1 MNLLIRKSFKYRI
14 YPTRAQVSNLEN
26 QFSMCRHLYNWNLKE
41 RIEAYEKDGT
51 IISYNQQQNQ
61 LPQLK
66 IERPWYKG
74 VYSQVLQDVLRRLDN
89 GYQAFF
95 RRVENG
101 ETPGFPNFKKHGEWN
116 SITYPQYHA
125 FPESR
130 IKVPKVGIVKTVHHR
145 QIPKEAEIKTLTIIR
160 EGCKWF
166 ACFSVEL
173 PLDIEPEQDLQ
184 NAIGIDFGLNDFLYA
199 SDGSHVSTPKFL
211 RKSLDKLARLQRRFA
226 RAKKRS
232 ARWYKLLKAIRK
244 CHYKIRC
251 QRHDFLHKT
260 ANALLKLGN
269 VICHEDLNIR
279 GMSRR
284 PKPVQDKDGKYL
296 PNRASVKAGL
306 NKSINDAG
314 WYQFLLYLK
323 YKAVEQ
329 GKQIIGVP
337 PQYTSQKCSACGQ
350 IVKKSLSVRTHR
362 CSCGFVANRDHNAA
376 INILCVGL
384 DTLATSVA

>member
-1 MNLLIRKSFKYRI
+1 MELLIKKSFKYRI
-14 YPTRAQVSNLEN
+14 YPTKAQVSNLEN

-89 GYQAFF
+89 GYQSFF
-95 RRVENG
+95 RRVKNG
-101 ETPGFPNFKKHGEWN
+101 ETPGFPKFKKHGEWN

-125 FPESR
+125 FPGSW
-130 IKVPKVGIVKTVHHR
+130 IKIPKVGIVKTVHHR
-145 QIPKEAEIKTLTIIR
+145 QIPKDAKIKTLTIIK

-184 NAIGIDFGLNDFLYA
+184 NSIGIDLGLNDFLYA
-199 SDGSHVSTPKFL
+199 SDGSHISPPKFL

-226 RAKKRS
+226 KAKKGS
-232 ARWYKLLKAIRK
+232 AKWYKLLKAIRK

-269 VICHEDLNIR
+269 VICHEDLNIQ

-296 PNRASVKAGL
+296 PNRASIKAGL

-323 YKAVEQ
+323 YKAIEQ

-337 PQYTSQKCSACGQ
+337 PQYTSQKCSACGE

-362 CSCGFVANRDHNAA
+362 CACGFVANRDHNAA
-376 INILCVGL
+376 INILRVGL

>member
-1 MNLLIRKSFKYRI
+1 MKLLIKKSFKYRI
-14 YPTRAQVSNLEN
+14 YPTGAQVANLEN

-51 IISYNQQQNQ
+51 TISYNQQQNQ

-74 VYSQVLQDVLRRLDN
+74 VYSQVLQEVLRRLDN

-101 ETPGFPNFKKHGEWN
+101 ETPGFPNFKK
-116 SITYPQYHA
+116 Y
-125 FPESR
+125 
-130 IKVPKVGIVKTVHHR
+130 
-145 QIPKEAEIKTLTIIR
+145 
-160 EGCKWF
+160 
-166 ACFSVEL
+166 
-173 PLDIEPEQDLQ
+173 IEPEQDLQ
-184 NAIGIDFGLNDFLYA
+184 NSIGIDLGLNDFLYA
-199 SDGSHVSTPKFL
+199 SDGFHVSTPKFL

-226 RAKKRS
+226 KAKKRS

-260 ANALLKLGN
+260 ANDLLKLGN
-269 VICHEDLNIR
+269 VICHEDLNIQA
-279 GMSRR
+279 MSRR
-284 PKPVQDKDGKYL
+284 PKPVQDKDGQYL

-376 INILCVGL
+376 INILRVGL
-384 DTLATSVA
+384 DTLATPVA